1 MGEGSGISAALESS
15 GQEVIVV
22 DRLKVVCCVGT
33 ATKRLAIPELLNVA
47 KPRRDAAVAVGV
59 IAIKRDG
66 NRAISARIHLVLIE
80 DGLNVP
86 VNHLWRL
93 TAVGVEE
100 EAIRICFILWT
111 VDIAITQGQFKI
123 RGNLAAPLGHRFL
136 LGVFDGDFD
145 GVDRRGI

>member
-1 MGEGSGISAALESS
+1 MGEGSGITAALESS

-66 NRAISARIHLVLIE
+66 NRAIAARISAKIKSTKLDITAHHL
-80 DGLNVP
+80 
-86 VNHLWRL
+86 
-93 TAVGVEE
+93 
-100 EAIRICFILWT
+100 F
-111 VDIAITQGQFKI
+111 F
-123 RGNLAAPLGHRFL
+123 
-136 LGVFDGDFD
+136 
-145 GVDRRGI
+145 